1 MIEGRRHGQRS
12 GAAVAW
18 VVLFVAV
25 ASAPAP
31 SWAFSLFSK
40 PAAKSHNSATVR
52 GFNADDVAALVRQAL
67 DELRY
72 VDAGTW
78 LDQAKIDGVH
88 SPELTILNGQLFL
101 ARGRF
106 AEALEMF
113 RPVAAETPPNG
124 RALEGEGIALSML
137 GRSDEAM
144 AALKA
149 ATGLDKA
156 LWRGWNCLGREYD
169 LRRDWTNAG
178 GAYAAALAAPGVRSA
193 MVLNNRG
200 YSLLLQ
206 NKPTEA
212 SADFIA
218 ALAKEPALAAAR
230 TNLRLALAW
239 QGAYDRAA
247 VTGAGDDRAA
257 VLNNVGLAAALRG
270 DYVQADKYLTEA
282 MAAKG
287 QYYDRASENL
297 QLSRSLA
304 DRKDP
309 ASTSAPNVAR

>member
-1 MIEGRRHGQRS
+1 MIAGRRHGQRRS
-12 GAAVAW
+12 AGFAWVLVFAAVA
-18 VVLFVAV
+18 
-25 ASAPAP
+25 STPAP
-31 SWAFSLFSK
+31 SWAFNLFSK
-40 PAAKSHNSATVR
+40 PAAKTQHSATVR
-52 GFNADDVAALVRQAL
+52 GFNADEVATMVRQAL
-67 DELRY
+67 NEMRY

-78 LDQAKIDGVH
+78 LDQAKINGVN

-106 AEALEMF
+106 ADALEMF
-113 RPVAAETPPNG
+113 RPVAAGTPPNAT
-124 RALEGEGIALSML
+124 ALEGEGIALSML

-144 AALKA
+144 ATLKT
-149 ATGLDKA
+149 ATGLDKT
-156 LWRGWNCLGREYD
+156 LWRAWNCIGREYD
-169 LRRDWTNAG
+169 LRRDWADAAN
-178 GAYAAALAAPGVRSA
+178 AYAAALAAPGVRSA

-206 NKPTEA
+206 NKPHEG

-218 ALAKEPALAAAR
+218 ALAKEPDLAAAR

-239 QGAYDRAA
+239 EGAYDRAA

-257 VLNNVGLAAALRG
+257 VLNNVGLAAALHG

-304 DRKDP
+304 DRKDAAP
-309 ASTSAPNVAR
+309 ALAPNAVH

>member
-1 MIEGRRHGQRS
+1 MIAGRRHGQRP
-12 GAAVAW
+12 GAGFAW
-18 VVLFVAV
+18 VVVFAVV

-31 SWAFSLFSK
+31 SWGFGLFSK
-40 PAAKSHNSATVR
+40 PAARTQKSATAR
-52 GFNADDVAALVRQAL
+52 GFTADEVAALVRQAL

-78 LDQAKIDGVH
+78 LDQAKINGVH
-88 SPELTILNGQLFL
+88 SPELAILNGQLFL

-113 RPVAAETPPNG
+113 HPVATGTPADA

-144 AALKA
+144 ATLKT
-149 ATGLDKA
+149 ATGLDKT

-169 LRRDWTNAG
+169 LRRDWADAG
-178 GAYAAALAAPGVRSA
+178 GAYAAALAAPGVRPA

-206 NKPTEA
+206 NKPGEA

-239 QGAYDRAA
+239 EGAYDRAA

-270 DYVQADKYLTEA
+270 DYVQADKYLTAA

-304 DRKDP
+304 ERKDP
-309 ASTSAPNVAR
+309 ASTLAPNAAR

>member
-1 MIEGRRHGQRS
+1 MIEGRRHGQRL
-12 GAAVAW
+12 GAGLALVLIVGAVA
-18 VVLFVAV
+18 A
-25 ASAPAP
+25 APAP

-40 PAAKSHNSATVR
+40 PAAKMHNSATVR
-52 GFNADDVAALVRQAL
+52 GFNADEVAAMVRQAL
-67 DELRY
+67 NEQRY
-72 VDAGTW
+72 IDAGSW
-78 LDQAKIDGVH
+78 LDQAKINGVN
-88 SPELTILNGQLFL
+88 SPGLTVLNGQLFL

-106 AEALEMF
+106 ADALEMF
-113 RPVAAETPPNG
+113 RPVATGTPPNAQG
-124 RALEGEGIALSML
+124 LEGEGIALSML
-137 GRSDEAM
+137 GRSDEALTT
-144 AALKA
+144 LKT
-149 ATGLDKA
+149 ATGLDKT
-156 LWRGWNCLGREYD
+156 LWRAWNCLGREYD
-169 LRRDWTNAG
+169 LRRDWAG
-178 GAYAAALAAPGVRSA
+178 AGSAYAAALAAPGVRSA

-206 NKPTEA
+206 NKTREA
-212 SADFIA
+212 AADFIA

-230 TNLRLALAW
+230 TNLRIALAW
-239 QGAYDRAA
+239 EGAYDRAA

-304 DRKDP
+304 DRKDAAP
-309 ASTSAPNVAR
+309 TLAPNAVH